1 MTRSNR
7 QGKLDTSPPEI
18 GPFQIMGR
26 APPQMVITPSNQGPW
41 IGWLDAGER
50 FTRPQLYYLRHRGFD
65 PATVEWIMVRRCATH
80 REMYIPAGAPTPAF
94 EFECPIIL
102 RRADGRLNVLS
113 PSGESK
119 IVLADGWVSH
129 PKPDRYSRGPGR

>member
-1 MTRSNR
+1 V
-7 QGKLDTSPPEI
+7 I
-18 GPFQIMGR
+18 GPFQIVGR
-26 APPQMVITPSNQGPW
+26 HPAQMVISPSNQSPW
-41 IGWLDAGER
+41 LGWRDPGQR

-65 PATVEWIMVRRCATH
+65 PDTVEWIMVRRCATQ
-80 REMYIPAGAPTPAF
+80 REMSWSRGDPIPAF
-94 EFECPIIL
+94 EFECPIVL

-129 PKPDRYSRGPGR
+129 PPQNRRASR